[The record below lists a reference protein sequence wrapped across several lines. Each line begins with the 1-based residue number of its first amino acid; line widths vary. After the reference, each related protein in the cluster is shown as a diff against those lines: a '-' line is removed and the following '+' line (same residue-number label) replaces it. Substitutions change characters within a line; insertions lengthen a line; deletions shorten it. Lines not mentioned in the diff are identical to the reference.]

1 MSRRSTTKK
10 SPIAKIIASIVAVAI
25 IALAGFFI
33 YNSFLAPSGD
43 KLNDAKVTQEA
54 PKQTDTASQQEAPKQ
69 TYTASQEEKEYLANK
84 FKGLLATNSETV
96 GYVYIPGTQLDEPVV
111 QTTDNATYL
120 DKTFEGVHQ
129 PLMGAVFMD
138 ADNKKDFSDRL
149 TWLFGHARGSKVPD
163 HRMFKVVNYYS
174 SQEYFDKHQ
183 YVVIETPERKYYYE
197 AIAVV
202 IVPETT
208 AFYRTSFDDDKD
220 FEKQL
225 TAIYD
230 EAKIKKA
237 NTKVSPKDKYL
248 VLSTCLEEDDTIR
261 TNLYL
266 RQIPDSE
273 MTEFVKQHKDQLAY
287 TPTR

>member
-1 MSRRSTTKK
+1 ML
-10 SPIAKIIASIVAVAI
+10 P
-25 IALAGFFI
+25 
-33 YNSFLAPSGD
+33 FLH
-43 KLNDAKVTQEA
+43 
-54 PKQTDTASQQEAPKQ
+54 
-69 TYTASQEEKEYLANK
+69 K

-120 DKTFEGVHQ
+120 DKTFDGRHQ
-129 PLMGAVFMD
+129 PLMGTVFMD

-163 HRMFKVVNYYS
+163 HRMFKDVNYFS
-174 SQEYFDKHQ
+174 SQDYFDKHP
-183 YVVIETPERKYYYE
+183 YTVIETPERKYYYE
-197 AIAVV
+197 AVAVV

-208 AFYRTSFDDDKD
+208 AFYRTSFEDDAD

-230 EAKIKKA
+230 EAKVKKP
-237 NTKVSPKDKYL
+237 NVKVSAKDKYM

-261 TNLYL
+261 TNIYL

-273 MTEFVKQHKDQLAY
+273 MNDFVKQHGEELQYK
-287 TPTR
+287 PTR

>member
-1 MSRRSTTKK
+1 MSEHSRIKK
-10 SPIAKIIASIVAVAI
+10 SPIGKIIASILTFVVI
-25 IALAGFFI
+25 VFGGLFV
-33 YNSFLAPSGD
+33 YNSFLAPKSD
-43 KLNDAKVTQEA
+43 KQNSVNDVKVTQEA
-54 PKQTDTASQQEAPKQ
+54 PKQT
-69 TYTASQEEKEYLANK
+69 YTVSAEEKEYLANK

-163 HRMFKVVNYYS
+163 HRMFKDVNYYS
-174 SQEYFDKHQ
+174 SQDYFEKHP

-208 AFYRTSFDDDKD
+208 AFYRTSFEDDAD

-230 EAKIKKA
+230 EAKVKKP
-237 NTKVSPKDKYL
+237 NVKVSPKDKYM

-261 TNLYL
+261 TNIYL

-273 MTEFVKQHKDQLAY
+273 MTDFVKQHGEELQYK
-287 TPTR
+287 PTR

>member
-1 MSRRSTTKK
+1 MSEHSRIKK
-10 SPIAKIIASIVAVAI
+10 SPIGKIIASILTFVVI
-25 IALAGFFI
+25 VFGGLFV
-33 YNSFLAPSGD
+33 YNSFLAPKPD
-43 KLNDAKVTQEA
+43 KQNNVTDVKVTQEA
-54 PKQTDTASQQEAPKQ
+54 PKQT
-69 TYTASQEEKEYLANK
+69 YTVSAEEKEYLANK

-138 ADNKKDFSDRL
+138 TDNKKDFSDRL

-163 HRMFKVVNYYS
+163 HRMFKDVNYFS
-174 SQEYFDKHQ
+174 SQDYFDKHP

-208 AFYRTSFDDDKD
+208 AFYRTSFEDDAD

-230 EAKIKKA
+230 EAKVKKP
-237 NTKVSPKDKYL
+237 NVKVSPKDKYM

-261 TNLYL
+261 TNIYL

-273 MTEFVKQHKDQLAY
+273 MTDFVKQHGEELQYK
-287 TPTR
+287 PTR

>member
-10 SPIAKIIASIVAVAI
+10 SPIAKIIAFIVAVAI
-25 IALAGFFI
+25 IALGGFFI

-54 PKQTDTASQQEAPKQ
+54 PKQTDTTSQQEAPKQ

-120 DKTFEGVHQ
+120 DKRFDGVIE

-163 HRMFKVVNYYS
+163 HRMFKDVNYFS
-174 SQEYFDKHQ
+174 RQEYFDEHP

-197 AIAVV
+197 AV
-202 IVPETT
+202 
-208 AFYRTSFDDDKD
+208 
-220 FEKQL
+220 
-225 TAIYD
+225 
-230 EAKIKKA
+230 
-237 NTKVSPKDKYL
+237 KVSAKDKYL
-248 VLSTCLEEDDTIR
+248 VLSTCREEDDTIR
-261 TNLYL
+261 ANLYL

-273 MTEFVKQHKDQLAY
+273 MSDFVKQHGESLKY
-287 TPTR
+287 KPTRE

>member
-1 MSRRSTTKK
+1 MSEHSRIKK
-10 SPIAKIIASIVAVAI
+10 SPIGKIIASILTFVVI
-25 IALAGFFI
+25 VFGGFFV
-33 YNSFLAPSGD
+33 YNSFLAPKSD
-43 KLNDAKVTQEA
+43 KQNSVTDVKVTQEV
-54 PKQTDTASQQEAPKQ
+54 PKQ
-69 TYTASQEEKEYLANK
+69 TYTVSAEEKEYLANK

-120 DKTFEGVHQ
+120 DKTFDGRHQ
-129 PLMGAVFMD
+129 PLMGTVFMD

-163 HRMFKVVNYYS
+163 HRMFKDVNYFS
-174 SQEYFDKHQ
+174 SQDYFDKHP
-183 YVVIETPERKYYYE
+183 YTVIETLERKYYYE
-197 AIAVV
+197 AVAVV

-208 AFYRTSFDDDKD
+208 AFYRTSFEDDAD

-230 EAKIKKA
+230 EAKVKKP
-237 NTKVSPKDKYL
+237 NVKVSAKDKYM

-261 TNLYL
+261 TNIYL

-273 MTEFVKQHKDQLAY
+273 MNDFVKQHGEELQYK
-287 TPTR
+287 PTR